1 MSFPLCLPC
10 THSLHGHVSR
20 PLSSGLYAVHARQPS
35 PRLWELGYRFVT
47 KNYESRVSYDHLAL
61 WEWGYRTATKMQ
73 NHRMQSKDS
82 LLLRTNGVC
91 IACIA
96 TSGLGTG
103 TEWLINIQ
111 TIKFLISFYKQD
123 PEQQYAKN
131 WCAYVAR
138 SKATVTLL
146 SDQTPDI
153 VCRLYMACWNVG
165 TCSNDPEILCG
176 DTTCLWISESCL
188 NFQRPFYQF
197 ITQQGLPQPS
207 WTGKTT
213 GRAWFLHHLPF
224 KPIQKWQGSWIR
236 WCGLCIFSVL
246 ASFVTCPDM

>member
-123 PEQQYAKN
+123 PEQQHAKN
-131 WCAYVAR
+131 DVSVLTRAR
-138 SKATVTLL
+138 QLWPCFRIKHRTSYADCTWRAGMLERV
-146 SDQTPDI
+146 QTI
-153 VCRLYMACWNVG
+153 QRFCVG
-165 TCSNDPEILCG
+165 TPHA
-176 DTTCLWISESCL
+176 SEFRKAVWTFRGRFTNLSL
-188 NFQRPFYQF
+188 NRDCHSLVERERLLDVHGSY
-197 ITQQGLPQPS
+197 ITFRSSLYKSDRVLGS
-207 WTGKTT
+207 VDVVCVF
-213 GRAWFLHHLPF
+213 FLY
-224 KPIQKWQGSWIR
+224 
-236 WCGLCIFSVL
+236 
-246 ASFVTCPDM
+246 